1 MYYYVYAREKRI
13 DQVAQ
18 LDRLVFV
25 QNAEPQ
31 KNAKKTLTNHLQ
43 GSIM

>member
-13 DQVAQ
+13 GQVAQ
-18 LDRLVFV
+18 WGWLVFV

-31 KNAKKTLTNHLQ
+31 KMRKKLLTNHLQ